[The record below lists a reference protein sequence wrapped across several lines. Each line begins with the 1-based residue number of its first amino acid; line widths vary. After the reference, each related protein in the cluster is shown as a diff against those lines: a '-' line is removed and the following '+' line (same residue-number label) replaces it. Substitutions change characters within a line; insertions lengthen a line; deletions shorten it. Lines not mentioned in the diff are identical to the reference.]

1 MQIHVVSS
9 VQRNYEKRCKS
20 GFSDATISR
29 VGFIELGRPMG
40 VRIGNQK
47 FDQIPT
53 I

>member
-20 GFSDATISR
+20 GFSDATIFRGPR

-40 VRIGNQK
+40 VRIRNHE
-47 FDQIPT
+47 I
-53 I
+53 